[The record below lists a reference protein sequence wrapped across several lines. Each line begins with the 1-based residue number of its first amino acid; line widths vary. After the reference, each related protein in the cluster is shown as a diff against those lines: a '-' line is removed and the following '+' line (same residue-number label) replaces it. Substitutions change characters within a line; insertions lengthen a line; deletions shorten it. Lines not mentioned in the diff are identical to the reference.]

1 MKKRWID
8 AAALVVCLF
17 AVACTQKV
25 SKPDWKF
32 QKESIR
38 IHIKA
43 DHNLNLYNKKTH
55 TLYMCF
61 YQLSELNAFDQLAQ
75 DDSGIRRLLEAKMF
89 DPSVAAVSNKTIL
102 SGEHITLSL
111 DRAERARFLAVVA
124 GYYAHLSDKR
134 MVRRHTIQV
143 CKIRKS
149 FFKRTYQCIPCP
161 LDIEMLLGPNQIESS
176 KIILNNEKCSDE
188 CE

>member
-1 MKKRWID
+1 MRKSWIYT
-8 AAALVVCLF
+8 AAFIACLLM
-17 AVACTQKV
+17 AACTQKV

-32 QKESIR
+32 QKEAIR

-43 DHNLNLYNKKTH
+43 DHNLNLYNQKTH

-89 DPSVAAVSNKTIL
+89 DSSVAGVHSKTIL
-102 SGEHITLSL
+102 SGEHITLSF
-111 DRAERARFLAVVA
+111 DRAERAQYLAVVA

-134 MVRRHTIQV
+134 MVRRHKIQMF
-143 CKIRKS
+143 KKRKS

-161 LDIEMLLGPNQIESS
+161 LDIELLLGPNQIESS
-176 KIILNNEKCSDE
+176 KVIKKYEKCKDE

>member
-1 MKKRWID
+1 MRKRWIQ
-8 AAALVVCLF
+8 AAALGVCLLT
-17 AVACTQKV
+17 AACSQKL

-32 QKESIR
+32 QKEAIR

-43 DHNLNLYNKKTH
+43 DHDLNLYNKKTH

-111 DRAERARFLAVVA
+111 DRAERAQYLAVVA
-124 GYYAHLSDKR
+124 GYYAHLSDNR
-134 MVRRHTIQV
+134 MVRRHKIQV
-143 CKIRKS
+143 LKKRKS
-149 FFKRTYQCIPCP
+149 FFKKTYQCIPCP
-161 LDIEMLLGPNQIESS
+161 LDIELLLGPNQIESS
-176 KIILNNEKCSDE
+176 KVITTNEKCRDE

>member
-1 MKKRWID
+1 MKKSWIH
-8 AAALVVCLF
+8 AAMLIACLL
-17 AVACTQKV
+17 AAACTQKI

-32 QKESIR
+32 EKEAIR

-43 DHNLNLYNKKTH
+43 DHNLNLYNKRTH

-75 DDSGIRRLLEAKMF
+75 DDSGIRRLLEARMF
-89 DPSVAAVSNKTIL
+89 DPSVAAVSSKTIQ
-102 SGEHITLSL
+102 SGEHITLSF
-111 DRAERARFLAVVA
+111 DRAERAQYFAVVA

-143 CKIRKS
+143 LKKRKN
-149 FFKRTYQCIPCP
+149 FFKRTYQCIPCT
-161 LDIEMLLGPNQIESS
+161 LDIVLLLGSNQIESS
-176 KIILNNEKCSDE
+176 KIIRNNEKCRDE

>member
-1 MKKRWID
+1 MIH
-8 AAALVVCLF
+8 AAALFLCLLT
-17 AVACTQKV
+17 AACTQKI
-25 SKPDWKF
+25 SKPEWKF
-32 QKESIR
+32 EKEAIR

-43 DHNLNLYNKKTH
+43 DHDLNLFNRKTH

-61 YQLSELNAFDQLAQ
+61 YQLSSLNAFDQLAQ

-89 DPSVAAVSNKTIL
+89 DSSVAAVSTKTIS

-111 DRAERARFLAVVA
+111 DRAERAKYLAVVA

-134 MVRRHTIQV
+134 MVRRHKIQV
-143 CKIRKS
+143 FKKRKS
-149 FFKRTYQCIPCP
+149 FFKRTYQCMPCT
-161 LDIEMLLGPNQIESS
+161 LDIVLLLGPNQIESS
-176 KIILNNEKCSDE
+176 KTVILDKKCHNE

>member
-1 MKKRWID
+1 MRKSWMHTVMPI
-8 AAALVVCLF
+8 ACLL
-17 AVACTQKV
+17 AVACSQKI

-32 QKESIR
+32 EKEAIR

-89 DPSVAAVSNKTIL
+89 DPSVAAVSSKTIL

-111 DRAERARFLAVVA
+111 DRAERAQYLAVVA

-143 CKIRKS
+143 FKKRKS
-149 FFKRTYQCIPCP
+149 FFKRTYQCIPCS
-161 LDIEMLLGPNQIESS
+161 LDIEVLLGSSQIESS
-176 KIILNNEKCSDE
+176 KIILKNEKCRDE

>member
-1 MKKRWID
+1 MKRSWIG
-8 AAALVVCLF
+8 AIALIVCLF
-17 AVACTQKV
+17 TVACAQKI

-32 QKESIR
+32 KKEAIR
-38 IHIKA
+38 IDIKA

-75 DDSGIRRLLEAKMF
+75 DDSGIHRLLEAKMF
-89 DPSVAAVSNKTIL
+89 DSSVAAVSSKTIH

-111 DRAERARFLAVVA
+111 DRAERARYLAVVA

-134 MVRRHTIQV
+134 MVRRHKIQV
-143 CKIRKS
+143 LKQRKS
-149 FFKRTYQCIPCP
+149 FFKRTYQCLPCP
-161 LDIEMLLGPNQIESS
+161 LDIEMLLGPSQIESS
-176 KIILNNEKCSDE
+176 KIILKNEKCRDE

>member
-1 MKKRWID
+1 MRKRWIH
-8 AAALVVCLF
+8 AGVLIACMLSA
-17 AVACTQKV
+17 ACTQKI

-32 QKESIR
+32 EKEAIR

-75 DDSGIRRLLEAKMF
+75 HDSGIRRLLEAKMF
-89 DPSVAAVSNKTIL
+89 DSSVAAVSSKTIL
-102 SGEHITLSL
+102 SGEHITLSF
-111 DRAERARFLAVVA
+111 DRAERAQYLAVVA

-134 MVRRHTIQV
+134 MVRRHRIQV
-143 CKIRKS
+143 LKKRKS
-149 FFKRTYQCIPCP
+149 FFKRTYQCIPCS

-176 KIILNNEKCSDE
+176 KIILINEKYRDE

>member
-1 MKKRWID
+1 MKKTWIHIM
-8 AAALVVCLF
+8 ALISCLP
-17 AVACTQKV
+17 AVACTQKI

-32 QKESIR
+32 EKEALR

-55 TLYMCF
+55 TLYVCF

-75 DDSGIRRLLEAKMF
+75 HDSGIRRLLEAKMF
-89 DPSVAAVSNKTIL
+89 DPSVAAVSSKTIL

-111 DRAERARFLAVVA
+111 DRAERAEYLAIVA

-134 MVRRHTIQV
+134 MVRRHKIQV
-143 CKIRKS
+143 LKKRKS

-161 LDIEMLLGPNQIESS
+161 LDIVLLLGSKQIESS
-176 KIILNNEKCSDE
+176 KIIIKDENCRNE

>member
-1 MKKRWID
+1 MKKSWIHT
-8 AAALVVCLF
+8 AALIVGLLM
-17 AVACTQKV
+17 VACTQKV

-32 QKESIR
+32 QKEAIR

-43 DHNLNLYNKKTH
+43 DHNLNLYNSKTH

-89 DPSVAAVSNKTIL
+89 DSSVAAVSSKTIL

-111 DRAERARFLAVVA
+111 DRAERAEYLAVVA
-124 GYYAHLSDKR
+124 GYYSHLSDKR
-134 MVRRHTIQV
+134 MVRRHKIQV
-143 CKIRKS
+143 LKKRKS
-149 FFKRTYQCIPCP
+149 FFKRTYQCIPCS
-161 LDIEMLLGPNQIESS
+161 LDVVLLLGPNQIESS
-176 KIILNNEKCSDE
+176 KVIITNEKCRDE

>member
-1 MKKRWID
+1 MKRSWIH
-8 AAALVVCLF
+8 AATPIACLI
-17 AVACTQKV
+17 AVACSQKI

-32 QKESIR
+32 QKEAIR

-75 DDSGIRRLLEAKMF
+75 DDSGIHRLLEAKMF
-89 DPSVAAVSNKTIL
+89 DSSVAAVTTKTIL

-111 DRAERARFLAVVA
+111 DRAERAQYLAVVA

-134 MVRRHTIQV
+134 MVRRHKIQIS
-143 CKIRKS
+143 KERKS

-161 LDIEMLLGPNQIESS
+161 LDIEMLLGPKQIESS
-176 KIILNNEKCSDE
+176 KIILNNEKCRNE

>member
-1 MKKRWID
+1 MKKGWIR
-8 AAALVVCLF
+8 AAMPIVCLL
-17 AVACTQKV
+17 AVACSQKI

-32 QKESIR
+32 QKEAIR
-38 IHIKA
+38 IDIKA
-43 DHNLNLYNKKTH
+43 DHDLNLYNKRTH

-61 YQLSELNAFDQLAQ
+61 YQLGELNAFDQLAQ

-89 DPSVAAVSNKTIL
+89 DSSVAAVSSKTIL

-111 DRAERARFLAVVA
+111 DRAERAQYLAVVA

-134 MVRRHTIQV
+134 MVRRHKIQV
-143 CKIRKS
+143 LKERKS

-161 LDIEMLLGPNQIESS
+161 LDIEILLGPNQIESS
-176 KIILNNEKCSDE
+176 KIILNNEKCRNE
-188 CE
+188 CK

>member
-1 MKKRWID
+1 MRNTWIHTT
-8 AAALVVCLF
+8 ALISCLL
-17 AVACTQKV
+17 AVACTQKI

-32 QKESIR
+32 QKEAIR

-43 DHNLNLYNKKTH
+43 DHNLNLYNRKTH

-89 DPSVAAVSNKTIL
+89 ETSVAAVSSKTIL

-111 DRAERARFLAVVA
+111 DRAERAEYLAIVA

-134 MVRRHTIQV
+134 MVRRHRIQV
-143 CKIRKS
+143 LKERKS
-149 FFKRTYQCIPCP
+149 FFKRTYQCIPCT
-161 LDIEMLLGPNQIESS
+161 LDVELLLGPNQIESS
-176 KIILNNEKCSDE
+176 KVIITNEKCRDE